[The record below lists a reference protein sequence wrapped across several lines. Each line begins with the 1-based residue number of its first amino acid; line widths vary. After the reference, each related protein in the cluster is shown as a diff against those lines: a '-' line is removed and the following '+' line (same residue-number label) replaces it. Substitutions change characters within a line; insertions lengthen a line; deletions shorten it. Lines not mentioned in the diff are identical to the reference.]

1 MQSRSRLIQVRVIR
15 AARFFWH
22 VVCSSVFFDSCHL
35 IETIALWGTITEDE
49 YMDANAEVFVTLS
62 ADLLTRLRK
71 VAQKEH
77 VPLRWLVAGLICDTV
92 DADRSTARATLGAM
106 SAAAR

>member
-1 MQSRSRLIQVRVIR
+1 VFLDSR
-15 AARFFWH
+15 
-22 VVCSSVFFDSCHL
+22 HL
-35 IETIALWGTITEDE
+35 IEKIALRGSITEDA

-62 ADLLTRLRK
+62 ADLLDRLRK

-92 DADRSTARATLGAM
+92 DADRSLASATSGAM
-106 SAAAR
+106 AAAAR